1 MKTTH
6 RSRAAHRVAR
16 PFAPLVLWPFALA
29 VTASACDDAA
39 GGSGASAAARDAGAR
54 LDLDAGNG
62 AGGAP
67 ETPDAPLI
75 DVRLAADAA
84 ADTDPAP
91 DTPAEGVCTPDD
103 VRCPDEFTVE
113 TCAPD
118 GRGWAQ
124 TGVCGGDER
133 CQRDAGGCAPIVCEP
148 GEARCADEQTAL
160 ICLNDGSEFGVVP
173 CDDEEVCTDGR
184 CLAPLCFPGVM
195 FAVDRSS
202 SMGPHWQDVRRAVAA
217 TIMNNP
223 AVRFGLSA
231 FPSENG
237 GFVGCASG
245 DWPHVP
251 IQPDAGP
258 AIDAWF
264 AGWDVGGATPIS
276 STMEYMAANVDALWG
291 AERGDGYLIVLSD
304 GADTCSCS
312 LYDEERQA
320 EERIACIADELTTA
334 TQSLATQGI
343 HTYVIG
349 YAYGDDPTQLEVMA
363 ANGDTETGEY
373 LVAGSEASL
382 TLVFDQI
389 LRDVKFCQ

>member
-1 MKTTH
+1 MNPTK
-6 RSRAAHRVAR
+6 RSRAALRVS
-16 PFAPLVLWPFALA
+16 FALVLAA
-29 VTASACDDAA
+29 AACDDAGKA
-39 GGSGASAAARDAGAR
+39 RDGDTAVARDAAAHLV
-54 LDLDAGNG
+54 LDLSPG
-62 AGGAP
+62 ADGAP
-67 ETPDAPLI
+67 ATRDAALI
-75 DVRLAADAA
+75 DGRPGSDAA
-84 ADTDPAP
+84 ADAESVP
-91 DTPAEGVCTPDD
+91 DTAAGGICGPGE

-118 GRGWAQ
+118 GSGWAQ

-133 CQRDAGGCAPIVCEP
+133 CQRDTGGCGPIVCQP
-148 GEARCADEQTAL
+148 GEARCADERTAL
-160 ICLNDGSEFGVVP
+160 VCLNDGSEFGVVP
-173 CDDEEVCTDGR
+173 CDDEEVCNDGR

-202 SMGPHWQDVRRAVAA
+202 SMGRHWQDVRRAVAA
-217 TIMNNP
+217 TIANNP

-231 FPSENG
+231 FPSQNG

-251 IQPDAGP
+251 IQADAGP
-258 AIDAWF
+258 AIDTWF

-276 STMEYMAANVDALWG
+276 STMEYMAAHVDALWG

-304 GADTCSCS
+304 GADTCSCG
-312 LYDEERQA
+312 LFDEERQA
-320 EERIACIADELTTA
+320 AQRIACIADELTMA

-349 YAYGDDPTQLEVMA
+349 YAYGDDPTQLEVIA